1 MQVWNHII
9 PCTETPLY
17 QHPHGRCFHSFPC
30 LLFDTLIFIFLTNGC
45 CLLFHHAITTLLLR
59 TGMFSLFLWYDHLS
73 KHSVCFKWQ
82 SHQDRREWGDSSPE
96 NKVRK
101 LSHCVLTYCSEN
113 VTKLAIM
120 SKNFYENYTLV
131 SSLYIK
137 YFRELFRFFKV
148 HDTGKLFPGIPHLYG
163 T

>member
-1 MQVWNHII
+1 MY
-9 PCTETPLY
+9 TPSTSAWTLLLL
-17 QHPHGRCFHSFPC
+17 FHSFPC
-30 LLFDTLIFIFLTNGC
+30 LPFDTLIFIFLTNGC

-82 SHQDRREWGDSSPE
+82 SHQDRRKWGDRSPE

-148 HDTGKLFPGIPHLYG
+148 HNTDKLSPEILHSIHNLMQV
-163 T
+163 

>member
-1 MQVWNHII
+1 M
-9 PCTETPLY
+9 
-17 QHPHGRCFHSFPC
+17 
-30 LLFDTLIFIFLTNGC
+30 LFVVSS
-45 CLLFHHAITTLLLR
+45 LLLR

-82 SHQDRREWGDSSPE
+82 SHQDRRKWGDRSPE

-148 HDTGKLFPGIPHLYG
+148 HNTDKLSPEILHSIHNLMQVWNYIIPCPETPHIKSMFCKISQPLSQCKYSPLFSKV
-163 T
+163 